1 MNLKP
6 TPTHPQP
13 RPFPAPP
20 PPPPPPGVLPAVLLI
35 LSGLALAVAG
45 VLAGTAPAPERV
57 SYVRPAT
64 ADEVRAHRLTAELEL
79 WRVELEAQR

>member
-6 TPTHPQP
+6 TPAHPQP
-13 RPFPAPP
+13 KPP
-20 PPPPPPGVLPAVLLI
+20 GPPQPGPPPPGVLPAVLLI
-35 LSGLALAVAG
+35 LAGLALAVAG

-64 ADEVRAHRLTAELEL
+64 PDEVLEHQLVSWLEL
-79 WRVELEAQR
+79 TRAEQGGQR